1 MSRPYL
7 SRNCLQNLPVELVC
21 MILGK
26 LEMPDLLRCTLV
38 AISAKAVAL
47 IFANNH
53 QVSRYFRKAV
63 NESSKLK
70 YAIELAKHRMISIF
84 PSSANPSFATRLR
97 FLQNR
102 EHAWKYLKFE
112 HRRPLNLPPTGSV
125 YEFVGGLYGNG
136 REDETRATASIS
148 FLELP
153 SLDARLLG
161 DAQDVLKIWTHPMD
175 DVTIIDFTMDP
186 AQDLL
191 VLVGLAP
198 PEYVFPVHRTFNWSS
213 YEECLAPRIYTSCIF
228 GPSKQTNLIQKRL

>member
-1 MSRPYL
+1 MSRPYFI
-7 SRNCLQNLPVELVC
+7 RNCLQNLPVELIC
-21 MILGK
+21 MILEN
-26 LEMPDLLRCTLV
+26 LEMPDLLKCTLV
-38 AISAKAVAL
+38 HISATAVAL
-47 IFANNH
+47 IFANSY
-53 QVSRYFRKAV
+53 QVSRYLRRAV

-70 YAIELAKHRMISIF
+70 YAIELAKHCMISVF
-84 PSSANPSFATRLR
+84 PSSANPSFSTRLR
-97 FLQNR
+97 FLRSR
-102 EHAWKYLKFE
+102 EEAWKYLDFKE
-112 HRRPLNLPPTGSV
+112 RRPLNLPPTGSV

-198 PEYVFPVHRTFNWSS
+198 PEYVFRSS
-213 YEECLAPRIYTSCIF
+213 HI
-228 GPSKQTNLIQKRL
+228 N